1 MERAKRQNLVETE
14 EQIRQNK
21 KRAEMTIK
29 IMENPAMVE
38 LNRNDVHE
46 HILKNQPKVVLTRTE
61 IPEEVA
67 DVDSFSD
74 TRETPDIVVDMD
86 R

>member
-1 MERAKRQNLVETE
+1 MERAKRQNLMETE

>member
-21 KRAEMTIK
+21 KRAELTIK